1 MAVQVIMNQQKGPLP
16 LKATFS
22 SPSSAPMYLQVIGSV
37 WTTTANQMIGIG
49 VTLDGQAIGSAQLF
63 SNTASTHRTVV
74 PTYIQVKLGE
84 GDHTVTLGPAT
95 GPTTSDVNDFYTVIL
110 HY

>member
-16 LKATFS
+16 VKATFN
-22 SPSSAPMYLQVIGSV
+22 SPSSAPMYIEVVGSV

-49 VTLDGQAIGSAQLF
+49 VLMDGAGIGNAQIF

-74 PTYIQVKLGE
+74 SAYIPVQLAQGQ
-84 GDHTVTLGPAT
+84 HTVTLGPAT
-95 GPTTSDVNDFYTVIL
+95 ATTTADLNDFYTVVL

>member
-16 LKATFS
+16 VKATFN
-22 SPSSAPMYLQVIGSV
+22 SPSSGPMYLQVSGSV

-49 VTLDGQAIGSAQLF
+49 VKVDDQAVGSAQLF
-63 SNTASTHRTVV
+63 SNAASTHRAVV
-74 PTYIQVKLGE
+74 PTYIPVKLGE
-84 GDHTVTLGPAT
+84 GPHTITLGPSTA
-95 GPTTSDVNDFYTVIL
+95 PTTSDLNDFYTVIL

>member
-16 LKATFS
+16 VKATFN
-22 SPSSAPMYLQVIGSV
+22 SPSSAPMYLEITGSV

-49 VTLDGQAIGSAQLF
+49 VNVDGAAVGSAQLF
-63 SNTASTHRTVV
+63 SNTASTHRSVV
-74 PTYIQVKLGE
+74 SAYIMVKLNQGQ
-84 GDHTVTLGPAT
+84 HTVTLGPSTA
-95 GPTTSDVNDFYTVIL
+95 PTTSDLNDFFTVVL

>member
-16 LKATFS
+16 VKATFN
-22 SPSSAPMYLQVIGSV
+22 SPSSGPMYLYVTGSV

-49 VTLDGQAIGSAQLF
+49 VKVDDAAVGSAQVF
-63 SNTASTHRTVV
+63 SNTASTHRAVV
-74 PTYIQVKLGE
+74 PAYILVKLAQGQ
-84 GDHTVTLGPAT
+84 HTITLGPAT
-95 GPTTSDVNDFYTVIL
+95 ATTTADLNDFYTVVL

>member
-16 LKATFS
+16 VKATFS
-22 SPSSAPMYLQVIGSV
+22 SPSSGPMYLQVSGSV

-49 VTLDGQAIGSAQLF
+49 ILVDGAAAGSAQIF
-63 SNTASTHRTVV
+63 SNAASTHRAVV
-74 PTYIQVKLGE
+74 PAVIPVKLGE
-84 GDHTVTLGPAT
+84 GDHTLTLGPAT
-95 GPTTSDVNDFYTVIL
+95 APTTSDGNDFYTVTL

>member
-16 LKATFS
+16 LKATFT
-22 SPSSAPMYLQVIGSV
+22 SPSSAPMCLQVVGSV

-49 VTLDGQAIGSAQLF
+49 VELDGAAVGSAQLF

-74 PTYIQVKLGE
+74 PTYIPVKLGE
-84 GDHTVTLGPAT
+84 GQHAVTLGPAT
-95 GPTTSDVNDFYTVIL
+95 APTTSDFNDFYTVIL

>member
-16 LKATFS
+16 VKATFN
-22 SPSSAPMYLQVIGSV
+22 SPSSAPMYLEVVGSV

-49 VTLDGQAIGSAQLF
+49 VKVDDQALGSAQIF

-74 PTYIQVKLGE
+74 SSYIPVKLNQGQ
-84 GDHTVTLGPAT
+84 HTITLGPAT
-95 GPTTSDVNDFYTVIL
+95 ATTTADLNDFYTVVL